1 MPSYKLYYF
10 NGRGRAEPT
19 RLMLAAAGLPY
30 EDIRMEPEQWP
41 EYKKKMPMG
50 QAPVL
55 EVDGRTMISQS
66 IAIARFVAKESGLAG
81 KTNMEQARADMMVD
95 GFVDMVNKMADYV
108 WYEPDEARKAEKK
121 KTFFETTLPEFLGHF
136 EKLLVANNGGNGFFV
151 GDGLTHA
158 EVFFLGL
165 SDDITAE
172 KPDILSPHPKL
183 AALVDRIRKY
193 PGIQE
198 WLAKRPQTPW

>member
-10 NGRGRAEPT
+10 HGRGRAEPA

-30 EDIRMEPEQWP
+30 EDVRIEFERWP
-41 EYKKKMPMG
+41 EYKPKMPMG

-55 EVDGRTMISQS
+55 DVDGTMICQS
-66 IAIARFVAKESGLAG
+66 VAIARFIAKESGLAG

-95 GFVDMVNKMADYV
+95 GFGDMVNKMADYV
-108 WYEPDEARKAEKK
+108 WYEPDEAKKAEKK
-121 KTFFETTLPEFLGHF
+121 KTFYDTTLPEFLGYF
-136 EKLLVANNGGNGFFV
+136 EKLLVANNGGDFFV

-158 EVFFLGL
+158 DVFFLSL

-172 KPDILSPHPKL
+172 KPDVLGPYPKL
-183 AALVDRIRKY
+183 AALAERIKTY
-193 PGIQE
+193 PGIKE
-198 WLAKRPQTPW
+198 WLAKRPKTPW